1 MKTLLTTIVLS
12 ILLLGYAFADV
23 EVSSSPE
30 FVWIATDAQMA
41 KLKPMAPGEK
51 PTVSEANV
59 KRDALQ
65 QVKKE
70 TGIRDWKA
78 VGCELVEI
86 DAVPG
91 KYIFMITLIR
101 PDIKT
106 SSDGALAVVLQDGT
120 VIPRRAK

>member
-1 MKTLLTTIVLS
+1 MKNTLITLALS
-12 ILLLGYAFADV
+12 LLILGSARADV

-30 FVWIATDAQMA
+30 FVWIATDAQME
-41 KLKPMAPGEK
+41 KLKPMAPGDK
-51 PTVSEANV
+51 PPVSEATV

-70 TGIRDWKA
+70 TGIRDWKP

-86 DAVPG
+86 DNAPG
-91 KYIFMITLIR
+91 KYIFMVTMIR
-101 PDIKT
+101 PEIKT
-106 SSDGALAVVLQDGT
+106 ASDGALAVVLQDGT